1 MMEKEP
7 LLTGK
12 SRPSPLRVERKRDVA
27 VRWGWGPS
35 AIKKKLKNAK

>member
-27 VRWGWGPS
+27 VGGGGGAR
-35 AIKKKLKNAK
+35 AQQKKPEK